1 MSPPYHGTDST
12 ARLPESGTSLHQIS
26 FLGIFFFFEV
36 FQLYTGPF
44 QVKFVPFLKGS
55 GTQKS
60 RGLIQDRNVLHSLR
74 PAAAVL
80 NATTLWVFKRL

>member
-1 MSPPYHGTDST
+1 M
-12 ARLPESGTSLHQIS
+12 
-26 FLGIFFFFEV
+26 
-36 FQLYTGPF
+36 
-44 QVKFVPFLKGS
+44 KFVPFLKGS

-80 NATTLWVFKRL
+80 NATTLWVFKRLLHIHSHFICICV